1 MRTRIVTGRSR
12 RVARLGTLAAMLAVL
27 AVPVIGASSASA
39 HPHQGLDFTVSATC
53 SATNSQSGSD
63 AEWAWYQGGI
73 SGTLLGHGAVTCPDI
88 LGSGTSSATATG
100 TQPSGADTLLFAVD
114 AVIGGCGDFAIKV
127 ISFTPGSPVSTTLSV
142 TGTSPCSYAPGQGKD
157 TVTVDGSLQ
166 SMARH

>member
-39 HPHQGLDFTVSATC
+39 HPPHQCLGFTVSATC
-53 SATNSQSGSD
+53 SATNSQSRSD

-73 SGTLLGHGAVTCPDI
+73 SGTLLGHGAVTCPNI
-88 LGSGTSSATATG
+88 LGSGTSGATATG

-127 ISFTPGSPVSTTLSV
+127 ISFTPGSPVSATLSV

-157 TVTVDGSLQ
+157 TVTVDGSLN
-166 SMARH
+166 S